1 MILHPLRV
9 KGLIRLEPKK
19 PLHPKIQAT
28 FPGFFCILLPLTLY
42 IFLNMT
48 KIYKF
53 KGDISSDTLK
63 ELEKHRNISLD
74 TEGSGLQIPHRDR
87 LSLIQLSSGNNDAY
101 IIQPSQQYQCPNI
114 VKILENE
121 KITKI
126 GHYLRYDVLN
136 LQYFLKC
143 QVKNIWDSKI
153 CSKLVRTYSQ
163 NHGLKDLVFE
173 FCEGKKLNKQYGS
186 SDWNKSLDEMTD
198 AMLQYAA
205 GDVIYLHKIKY
216 ALHKMLVRENRLEL
230 FESCMKFLPSRIKL
244 DEKLFTEDIFAH

>member
-1 MILHPLRV
+1 
-9 KGLIRLEPKK
+9 
-19 PLHPKIQAT
+19 
-28 FPGFFCILLPLTLY
+28 
-42 IFLNMT
+42 MT

-53 KGDISSDTLK
+53 KGDISSDALK
-63 ELEKHRNISLD
+63 ELEKHSNISLD

-114 VKILENE
+114 VRILENE

-143 QVKNIWDSKI
+143 QVKNIWDSKV

-205 GDVIYLHKIKY
+205 GDVIYLHKIKD